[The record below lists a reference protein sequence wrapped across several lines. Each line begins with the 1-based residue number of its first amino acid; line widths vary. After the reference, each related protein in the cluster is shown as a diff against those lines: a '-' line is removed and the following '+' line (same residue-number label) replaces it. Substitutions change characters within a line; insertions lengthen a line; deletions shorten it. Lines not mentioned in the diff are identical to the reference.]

1 MPNQENAKQKI
12 NISDKYIDDL
22 LFWHGT
28 QIKKMQFTY
37 RIIQSIY
44 SIILLINNYCKLQ
57 HTQ

>member
-1 MPNQENAKQKI
+1 MPNQANAKQKI

-37 RIIQSIY
+37 RIITIY
-44 SIILLINNYCKLQ
+44 LFYYFINQ
-57 HTQ
+57 